1 MKVWQLLGIRSWM
14 VGLSLLSLLIGDW
27 LVFAEENTTKNMERV
42 WIISGVVQY
51 EDLRH
56 VSQATVQLR
65 DQEGSLLETQVTND
79 GGEFIFGAPDSGIY
93 SIRALQ
99 DSLSSESV
107 IVNITTEPLTE
118 VMLTLA
124 SRQEL
129 TLEVVAPLPPIQH
142 HASSETFVV
151 SRKDIEELPRGNNA
165 ELHDVLL
172 TLPSAV
178 NGGLGQVHIRQE
190 HAGLQFRIDGVPIP
204 DTVSSV
210 FSDVLSPRT
219 WERADI
225 ILGGPEAQFGNRT
238 TAVLDVTT
246 KSGTD
251 PTRGSVQFFGGSNE
265 TINPAFEYGGTV
277 GSAFR
282 FYVQNS
288 YTSTNRGLNP
298 PTLGKTIFH
307 DQSTRNQTFLR
318 GDWQV
323 NNQNNVTW
331 LFLNSIAKFQI
342 PTRPDLTVNPTL
354 VSLIQTQNPGFS
366 PVGSQ
371 DVDEF
376 QKENNQYSHAVWRHD
391 VGAQRFFN
399 VAAYFRH
406 TRATFSTDPLNV
418 LAYTQ
423 DPDEPF
429 SAGGQDRFAYS
440 GGLRFDYTH
449 RLNPD
454 HLLKAGFQIDRTQAV
469 NKTRL
474 SVFLRDGAGNPTG
487 GVESRNADS
496 QIIGWREEFWIQDQW
511 TPWEKWTFNLGLRF
525 DQIQGLTHDGQVSPR
540 VGITYART
548 PQHVFHV
555 FYGRLF
561 TPPNLEAVR
570 FAQLNTVGTTA
581 EPENLTNRTVEPE
594 RAHYFEVGSS
604 HALSDV
610 VTVALTGFYKL
621 SKNLSDAGQFGT
633 TPLLN
638 YFAFERGWQR
648 GVDLS
653 IKAKIFDNLYGRGNV
668 AWGQCRGKNL
678 QSGHFLLEQEE
689 INDINSGS
697 GVFCDHMQLVTSS
710 AVLTYHPFKD
720 TTVTGQMLFGSG
732 LRTANPG
739 EKTNSNN
746 SASHTTYNLSIDQV
760 ISLWDNYK
768 AIVGFDVIN
777 VLDQQVFLN
786 SGEGSIGLG
795 VSHANLPRSYFFR
808 GQFFFGG

>member
-1 MKVWQLLGIRSWM
+1 MWFGRVFDLLRCI
-14 VGLSLLSLLIGDW
+14 VGCCFMGLLIHNS
-27 LVFAEENTTKNMERV
+27 LALAIENNAQALERV
-42 WIISGVVQY
+42 WIITGVVQY
-51 EDLRH
+51 KDLRR
-56 VSQATVQLR
+56 VPQATVELR
-65 DQEGSLLETQVTND
+65 DQEGSLLDTQVTND
-79 GGEFIFGAPDSGIY
+79 GGEFIFGVSASGIY
-93 SIRALQ
+93 SIRAIQ
-99 DSLSSESV
+99 ASLSSESV
-107 IVNITTEPLTE
+107 IVRITTEPLTE
-118 VMLTLA
+118 LMLTLA

-129 TLEVVAPLPPIQH
+129 TLEVVATLPPIQH
-142 HASSETFVV
+142 HASSESFSV
-151 SRKDIEELPRGNNA
+151 SRKDIEELPRGNNS
-165 ELHDVLL
+165 ELRDVLL

-178 NGGLGQVHIRQE
+178 DGGLGQVHIRQE

-204 DTVSSV
+204 DTVSSA

-219 WERADI
+219 WERAEI

-238 TAVLDVTT
+238 TAVLDVIT
-246 KSGTD
+246 KSGTE
-251 PTRGSVQFFGGSNE
+251 PGVGSVQFFGGSNE
-265 TINPAFEYGGTV
+265 TINPSFEYGGTV
-277 GSAFR
+277 GTAFR

-288 YTSTNRGLNP
+288 FISTNRGLSP

-323 NNQNNVTW
+323 NNQNAVTW

-342 PTRPDLTVNPTL
+342 PTRPDLMADPNL
-354 VSLIQTQNPGFS
+354 VGLIQAQEPGFS
-366 PVGSQ
+366 PVRSQ
-371 DVDEF
+371 SIDEF
-376 QKENNQYSHAVWRHD
+376 QKETNQYSHLVWRHD
-391 VGAQRFFN
+391 LSSHRFFSL
-399 VAAYFRH
+399 AGYFRH
-406 TRATFSTDPLNV
+406 TRANFSTDPLNV

-429 SAGGQDRFAYS
+429 SAGDQDRFAYS
-440 GGLRFDYTH
+440 GGLRFDYTY
-449 RLNPD
+449 RLNPE
-454 HLLKAGFQIDRTQAV
+454 HLLKAGIQIDRTQAV

-474 SVFLRDGAGNPTG
+474 SAFLRDGLGNPTG
-487 GVESRNADS
+487 GVVSRNADNRT
-496 QIIGWREEFWIQDQW
+496 IGWREEFWVQDQW
-511 TPWEKWTFNLGLRF
+511 TPWKQWTFNLGIRF

-540 VGITYART
+540 LGVSYAMT
-548 PQHVFHV
+548 PNHVFHA

-561 TPPNLEAVR
+561 TPPNLEAVQ
-570 FAQLNTVGTTA
+570 FAQLSTVGTTA

-594 RAHYFEVGSS
+594 RAHYFEVGSA
-604 HALSDV
+604 HAIGDS
-610 VTVALTGFYKL
+610 VTIELTGFYKL
-621 SKNLSDAGQFGT
+621 SKNFSDAGQFGT

-638 YFAFERGWQR
+638 YFAFKRGWQR

-668 AWGQCRGKNL
+668 AWGQCRGKKL

-710 AVLTYHPFKD
+710 AVLTYHPFEH

-739 EKTNSNN
+739 EKTNS
-746 SASHTTYNLSIDQV
+746 SHSPSHTTYNFSIDQV
-760 ISLWDNYK
+760 ISVWDHYK
-768 AIVGFDVIN
+768 VILGFDVIN
-777 VLDQQVFLN
+777 MLNQQVFLN